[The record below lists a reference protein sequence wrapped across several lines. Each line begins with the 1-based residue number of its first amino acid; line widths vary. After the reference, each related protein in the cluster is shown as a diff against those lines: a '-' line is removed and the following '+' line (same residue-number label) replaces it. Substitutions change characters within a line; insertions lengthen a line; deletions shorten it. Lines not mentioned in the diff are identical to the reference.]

1 MFGQFILGKMQ
12 ENTMSF
18 DWLRIHKWEENI
30 EAQVTDSVY
39 EYVCEFY
46 GIEDIEELT
55 HEQLSEIEGF
65 RDSLNEYS
73 VMQIGFSNLIN
84 HVESIHWEKENG

>member
-1 MFGQFILGKMQ
+1 
-12 ENTMSF
+12 MSF

-39 EYVCEFY
+39 NYVCEFY
-46 GIEDIEELT
+46 GIDDVEELT
-55 HEQLSEIEGF
+55 ISEDG
-65 RDSLNEYS
+65 LS

>member
-1 MFGQFILGKMQ
+1 VARKWRSL
-12 ENTMSF
+12 NMSF
-18 DWLRIHKWEENI
+18 EWNRIHKWEENI
-30 EAQVTDSVY
+30 EREVSDAVY